1 MLFVIC
7 ITPEKKDSRSL
18 SFYYLLSMY
27 VVTKIVVGHGK
38 YGYVGERAD
47 ITKLLE
53 FIFNNCCVN
62 ATPKYCLKH
71 ND

>member
-7 ITPEKKDSRSL
+7 FLKQCRVLFIV
-18 SFYYLLSMY
+18 FYYLLSMY

-38 YGYVGERAD
+38 YGYVGERTD

-53 FIFNNCCVN
+53 FIFNNCGVN
-62 ATPKYCLKH
+62 ATPKYCLKT
-71 ND
+71 